1 MAIMD
6 KIIGVA
12 LIVALFAGCAET
24 RGTRVTID
32 TDSGEA
38 SVLENSYRLSNR
50 VKVRKVTYGEASEGI
65 RRATVTLESV
75 TKRRQRL
82 QARMVWM
89 DAEGTEID
97 AVSKPYRA
105 IVIDGNDVQT
115 FTGIAPNERAVKA
128 KLQIREISTVE

>member
-1 MAIMD
+1 MRNLILLTL
-6 KIIGVA
+6 GLA
-12 LIVALFAGCAET
+12 LAAGCTET

-32 TDSGEA
+32 TDSGAA

-65 RRATVTLESV
+65 RRATVALESV

-82 QARMVWM
+82 QVRMVWT

-97 AVSKPYRA
+97 ADAKPYRTL
-105 IVIDGNDVQT
+105 VLDGGDVTT
-115 FTGIAPNERAVKA
+115 FTGVAPNAKAVKA
-128 KLQIREISTVE
+128 KLQVREIKTVE